1 MWTNSQLFEDLF
13 GFNKE
18 FGKESYMVQSS
29 SYSDHAGVIFAGLIK
44 DIELS
49 QDWHVLIYLFV

>member
-29 SYSDHAGVIFAGLIK
+29 SYSDHVGVIFAGLIK

-49 QDWHVLIYLFV
+49 QD